1 MYGIAGERRLFEW
14 EVPWLP
20 GYENSKPVRVG
31 NAAATQLQLDVYGE
45 VADAMHQARKSERSV
60 SEQSAAIERD
70 WISHLEKI
78 WMQPDEGIWEIRGE
92 RQQFTHSKVMAWVA
106 VDRAIKDFERFNLA
120 GPLDHWRVLR
130 RKIHEHVCQ
139 NGFNASVG
147 TFVQSYG
154 STALDA
160 SLLLI
165 PLVGFLPASDP
176 RVAATIEAIE
186 RKLVV
191 DGFVKRYDLGKSDDG
206 LAGEE
211 ATFLLCSFWLVD
223 CLIMLGRRDD
233 AQHLFNRLLNVRNDL
248 GLLAEEYD
256 PISGRQ
262 LGNFPQAFS
271 HIGLVNSAVNLSR
284 AIAPLNQRTDS
295 EPSEVAASA

>member
-1 MYGIAGERRLFEW
+1 LA
-14 EVPWLP
+14 

-31 NAAATQLQLDVYGE
+31 NAAASQLQLDVYGE
-45 VADAMHQARKSERSV
+45 VADAMHQARKNAEYV
-60 SEQSAAIERD
+60 PEQSAAIERE
-70 WISHLEKI
+70 WISHLERI
-78 WMQPDEGIWEIRGE
+78 WMEPDEGIWEVRGE

-106 VDRAIKDFERFNLA
+106 VDRAIKDFERFRLA
-120 GPLDHWRVLR
+120 GPLDHWRELR
-130 RKIHEHVCQ
+130 DQIHRHVCQ
-139 NGFNASVG
+139 HGFNPKVG

-176 RVAATIEAIE
+176 RVLATIEAIE
-186 RKLVV
+186 QKLVV
-191 DGFVKRYDLGKSDDG
+191 DGFVLRYDLEKSDDG
-206 LAGEE
+206 VAGDE

-223 CLIMLGRRDD
+223 CLVMLGRRDD
-233 AQHLFNRLLNVRNDL
+233 ARRLFDRLLNVRNDL

-256 PISGRQ
+256 PTFRRQ

-284 AIAPLNQRTDS
+284 AIAPLTQRTDR
-295 EPSEVAASA
+295 EPSEVAA

>member
-14 EVPWLP
+14 EVSWLL

-45 VADAMHQARKSERSV
+45 VADAMHQARKSATTV
-60 SEQSAAIERD
+60 PEQSAAIERE
-70 WISHLEKI
+70 WISYLEKI
-78 WMQPDEGIWEIRGE
+78 WMQPDEGIWEVRGE

-106 VDRAIKDFERFNLA
+106 VDRAIKDFEHFKLA
-120 GPLDHWRVLR
+120 GPLDHWRTLR
-130 RKIHEHVCQ
+130 DKIHEHVCRH
-139 NGFNASVG
+139 GFNPTVG

-165 PLVGFLPASDP
+165 PLVSWAASDP
-176 RVAATIEAIE
+176 RVVATIEAIE

-191 DGFVKRYDLGKSDDG
+191 EGFVTRYDLEKSDDG
-206 LAGEE
+206 VAGDE

-223 CLIMLGRRDD
+223 CLILLG
-233 AQHLFNRLLNVRNDL
+233 
-248 GLLAEEYD
+248 
-256 PISGRQ
+256 
-262 LGNFPQAFS
+262 QA
-271 HIGLVNSAVNLSR
+271 
-284 AIAPLNQRTDS
+284 
-295 EPSEVAASA
+295 